1 MKCIQVLQH
10 SIISNT
16 WYNSAASYHVVIGN
30 CAAMCFRHKQAKH
43 GGGVVCDICG
53 KQLATQVCLK
63 QHIRTIHKRQGLSL
77 KCKYCDERFH
87 CPSAKNT
94 HTYLVHFP
102 DK

>member
-1 MKCIQVLQH
+1 MVQQC
-10 SIISNT
+10 
-16 WYNSAASYHVVIGN
+16 VVTGN
-30 CAAMCFRHKQAKH
+30 RSAMCFRHKQAKH